1 MNKNNIL
8 RRLRTISP
16 LFPLLFVGLYLL
28 LIPVLLHEKYPDEFD
43 NMLGGKYLLEGI
55 PIYSGFFTH
64 HGPVAYFLAA
74 IIEIF
79 SRHSFVAFRL
89 VYGLFLSA
97 FLTGTL
103 FWFKKR
109 FLEFPIKLYIG
120 FLSLF
125 IISSIY
131 FWGYMFLADSMSAI
145 YLTPVFIYFVFIFF
159 YRIPFKLS
167 DCVPISIL
175 TFLSLFSSLTYTYLV
190 FIIYVFTLF
199 AYLRDFRK
207 TIRVKDIRYALI
219 AFLIPYLLFLGY
231 LIITRSLNDY
241 IYQAIIFNQK
251 YYIYNYPRPEDGSIN
266 PIRFIIVIFNDFY
279 NAFYGLVIQVFNFN
293 FQYPFNVSL
302 AIVDTAF
309 LLYVLLKRRFTLFFF
324 TLLFMIYANGRSN
337 PLTSRETDYQ
347 SSVYIVMSLFLSLY
361 LPWKIYTESHADSVK
376 PKNILF
382 SALLLLVT
390 IYTFFNSFFLFTK
403 YWTKAY
409 DKFMGKAPLIYDTPQ
424 FAPMLNAVLTKDD
437 TVMIGPF
444 DFEELFYTNAKPA
457 SSEHILIPAMG
468 KSERLQQDLLHDL
481 DTNKPPIIIFDKNYR
496 ILTSVPVDY
505 GKFYLSY
512 LTQNYTILADITDGP
527 YKYEVVKRG
536 ELHYNLDTNTFL
548 LNTRKDEM
556 LQKLIDKGYIRKVL
570 K

>member
-1 MNKNNIL
+1 
-8 RRLRTISP
+8 
-16 LFPLLFVGLYLL
+16 
-28 LIPVLLHEKYPDEFD
+28 
-43 NMLGGKYLLEGI
+43 
-55 PIYSGFFTH
+55 
-64 HGPVAYFLAA
+64 
-74 IIEIF
+74 
-79 SRHSFVAFRL
+79 
-89 VYGLFLSA
+89 
-97 FLTGTL
+97 
-103 FWFKKR
+103 
-109 FLEFPIKLYIG
+109 
-120 FLSLF
+120 
-125 IISSIY
+125 
-131 FWGYMFLADSMSAI
+131 
-145 YLTPVFIYFVFIFF
+145 
-159 YRIPFKLS
+159 
-167 DCVPISIL
+167 
-175 TFLSLFSSLTYTYLV
+175 
-190 FIIYVFTLF
+190 
-199 AYLRDFRK
+199 
-207 TIRVKDIRYALI
+207 
-219 AFLIPYLLFLGY
+219 
-231 LIITRSLNDY
+231 
-241 IYQAIIFNQK
+241 
-251 YYIYNYPRPEDGSIN
+251 
-266 PIRFIIVIFNDFY
+266 
-279 NAFYGLVIQVFNFN
+279 
-293 FQYPFNVSL
+293 
-302 AIVDTAF
+302 
-309 LLYVLLKRRFTLFFF
+309 
-324 TLLFMIYANGRSN
+324 
-337 PLTSRETDYQ
+337 
-347 SSVYIVMSLFLSLY
+347 MSLFLSLY